1 MNTSRRTGRV
11 RAKTNGPY
19 LQRRHDDLEYD
30 SYIRMGHM
38 GDLATLTWQFRQLAD
53 GTTRKFQQFTD
64 KKQQFAERKQCDF
77 SIPLQ
82 GKTSIAIS
90 ADQ

>member
-1 MNTSRRTGRV
+1 
-11 RAKTNGPY
+11 
-19 LQRRHDDLEYD
+19 
-30 SYIRMGHM
+30 M
-38 GDLATLTWQFRQLAD
+38 GDLATLTWQFRQFAD
-53 GTTRKFQQFTD
+53 WTTRKFQQFTH

-77 SIPLQ
+77 SIPLK